1 MLKIKVDNNLETA
14 LRIYKSKVNNTK
26 QIQKL
31 KEREVYVKPSVKR
44 RDSLLKAKYKQSMRK
59 ED

>member
-26 QIQKL
+26 QTQKL

>member
-44 RDSLLKAKYKQSMRK
+44 RDSLLKAKYKQNMRK